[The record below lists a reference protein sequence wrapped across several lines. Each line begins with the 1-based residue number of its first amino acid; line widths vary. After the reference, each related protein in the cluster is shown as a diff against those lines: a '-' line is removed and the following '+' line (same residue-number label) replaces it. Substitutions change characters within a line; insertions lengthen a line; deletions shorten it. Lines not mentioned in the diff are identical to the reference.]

1 MWCDR
6 KEHERH
12 KAANIHGTLCEE
24 LSLRP
29 DGVYQ
34 LESNQDQEIIS
45 LYFEPRQANREQP
58 QSTPKVHSRF

>member
-1 MWCDR
+1 MWYDR

-12 KAANIHGTLCEE
+12 KATNIHGTLNKE

-34 LESNQDQEIIS
+34 LESNQDQ
-45 LYFEPRQANREQP
+45 
-58 QSTPKVHSRF
+58 